1 MFALIVLGMALEL
14 VDLSLLKTLWF
25 RSSDVNGRISM
36 VIMLIVSQI
45 GKYLNIFFFLPHFFG
60 DIGS

>member
-45 GKYLNIFFFLPHFFG
+45 GKYLNIFFFFLIFLV
-60 DIGS
+60 I